1 MRSWQTSLPVRR
13 AMGSDADVF
22 GEVAQALQKARSPTD
37 LYELWW
43 IGCRLDENGE
53 SNSIEGRNL
62 QPRVH
67 AAEEW
72 TLIRIMKDGT
82 ACVARGGET
91 GHVPAGEWLALGPSV
106 VLVRR
111 RKSWVRGSYLWRQSF
126 RVSSATAA
134 RWKIRIYLPACSR
147 DLSEGIFEDVCEVLD
162 DAGCWFE
169 AKTWL
174 GRTARRDKTVIW
186 LSAAETPVALELLDE
201 IIICNSDSVPPPPL
215 TLEALGG
222 RLGLAHD
229 PNPSSSLGLRI
240 CGAVATTGD
249 LVARGQTS
257 IDGWNVACRSFDL
270 APAAPWRH
278 PGPVDPF
285 RVWQALE
292 S

>member
-1 MRSWQTSLPVRR
+1 
-13 AMGSDADVF
+13 MGADADVY
-22 GEVAQALQKARSPTD
+22 GEVARALQKARSPTD

-43 IGCRLDENGE
+43 AGCRLEENGE
-53 SNSIEGRNL
+53 SSTIEGRNL
-62 QPRVH
+62 QPRAHVG
-67 AAEEW
+67 EEW
-72 TLIRIMKDGT
+72 ALIRTMKDGT

-91 GHVPAGEWLALGPSV
+91 GHVPAGEWLALGAGE

-111 RKSWVRGSYLWRQSF
+111 RKSWVQASYLWRQSF
-126 RVSSATAA
+126 RVPSATAV

-147 DLSEGIFEDVCEVLD
+147 SEDIFEDMCEVLD

-169 AKTWL
+169 AKVWL
-174 GRTARRDKTVIW
+174 GRAARRDKTVIW
-186 LSAAETPVALELLDE
+186 ISAAEIPVALKLLDE
-201 IIICNSDSVPPPPL
+201 IVCNNSDSVPPPPL

-222 RLGLAHD
+222 RVGLAHD

-249 LVARGQTS
+249 LIAGGQKS
-257 IDGWNVACRSFDL
+257 MDGWSIACRSFDL

-278 PGPVDPF
+278 PGVVDPF
-285 RVWQALE
+285 RIWQALE